1 MKKLL
6 KMFHIHLFS
15 KPIVSQYH
23 SFETRRIIYECRCG
37 KREVVK
43 VYASFESN
51 RDFPIKTTML
61 LTNKEFNEIL
71 SGERNINENRIKI

>member
-15 KPIVSQYH
+15 KPIVSQYY

-43 VYASFESN
+43 VYVPFESN

-71 SGERNINENRIKI
+71 SGERNINENRI